1 MNFQIE
7 NKQRKPNAIALIGR
21 KYFQNKAGILGLGIF
36 CLVFLTTVLGP
47 LIYPVNP
54 FEMVGKRFLPPGG
67 LFPLGTDYLGRDV
80 LAGIIQGAR
89 TSFLIGIIA
98 ASLMMSIGILFGAFA
113 GYYGGL
119 IDDILMR
126 ITEFFQTLPSLIFAM
141 VLVTLFNPSLGNIIV
156 AIGVSSWPGIAR
168 ILRAEFMSI
177 REKDFVTASIAVG
190 ATNRRIIW
198 RVIFPN
204 ALPPMIVNGSLAV
217 GIAILFEAGLSFLGL
232 GDPNQI
238 SWGYMIG
245 SSRIYIR
252 QAWWT
257 VTFPGLA
264 IFMTVL
270 SLSLMGDWLNDL
282 LNPKTKGRR

>member
-1 MNFQIE
+1 MNFQTE
-7 NKQRKPNAIALIGR
+7 NKQRKPNSIALIMP
-21 KYFQNKAGILGLGIF
+21 KYSQNKAGILGLGIF
-36 CLVFLTTVLGP
+36 CLVLLTTVLGP

-177 REKDFVTASIAVG
+177 REKDFVTAARGLG
-190 ATNRRIIW
+190 ATDRQIIW
-198 RVIFPN
+198 REIFPN

-232 GDPNQI
+232 GDPNAI